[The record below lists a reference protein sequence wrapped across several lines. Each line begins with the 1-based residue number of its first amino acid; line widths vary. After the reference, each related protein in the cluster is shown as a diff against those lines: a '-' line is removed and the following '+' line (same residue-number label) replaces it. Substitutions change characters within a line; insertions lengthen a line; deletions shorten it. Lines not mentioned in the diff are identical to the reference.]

1 MRSVGR
7 ALHLPDVVREVLVE
21 VREGQVVGSAASLGL
36 VRRKEVIVE
45 LFEALEEILNEPSE
59 RTALRSKV
67 AVNECSSCVLVLR
80 LASPS

>member
-45 LFEALEEILNEPSE
+45 LFEALEEVLNEPSE
-59 RTALRSKV
+59 RTALGNKV
-67 AVNECSSCVLVLR
+67 AVNECSSCFLVLR